1 MVYLCGN
8 EATWEIVTLDLWVF
22 LHWYRHQ
29 KRNKEP
35 NVKVLLGALLFGC
48 NVSSI
53 VRNLCV
59 FRTKNTW
66 KGERKPAKILERME
80 TESNRKYLKNLS
92 SLELHRE
99 PAFA

>member
-1 MVYLCGN
+1 MVNQLRSLNDGQFTCLEMRLISGIFVWKKGCLGN
-8 EATWEIVTLDLWVF
+8 SYTGFIGLSAGTVIKKEI
-22 LHWYRHQ
+22 
-29 KRNKEP
+29 KEP

-66 KGERKPAKILERME
+66 EGERKPAKIL
-80 TESNRKYLKNLS
+80 KL
-92 SLELHRE
+92 
-99 PAFA
+99 

>member
-1 MVYLCGN
+1 MRNSYTGFMGLSAGAVIKK
-8 EATWEIVTLDLWVF
+8 EI
-22 LHWYRHQ
+22 
-29 KRNKEP
+29 KEP

-66 KGERKPAKILERME
+66 EDKRKLAKIL
-80 TESNRKYLKNLS
+80 KL
-92 SLELHRE
+92 
-99 PAFA
+99 

>member
-8 EATWEIVTLDLWVF
+8 EAAWETVILDLWVSPAGTVIN
-22 LHWYRHQ
+22 
-29 KRNKEP
+29 KEIKEP
-35 NVKVLLGALLFGC
+35 NFKFLLGALLFGC

-66 KGERKPAKILERME
+66 KGARKP
-80 TESNRKYLKNLS
+80 RKDIRAYENGIQ
-92 SLELHRE
+92 
-99 PAFA
+99 